1 MNDKKKLAAI
11 SAVVSLISSEEQS
24 NFVQKLPPH
33 QPTEWTIYGRQQT
46 MNYRDMYQRRFIN
59 RKNR

>member
-1 MNDKKKLAAI
+1 MDDKKKLAAI
-11 SAVVSLISSEEQS
+11 TAVVSMLSSEETCV
-24 NFVQKLPPH
+24 FTEKLPPH

>member
-1 MNDKKKLAAI
+1 MEDKKKLAAI
-11 SAVVSLISSEEQS
+11 SAVVSLMSSEETS
-24 NFVQKLPPH
+24 SFTEKIPPH